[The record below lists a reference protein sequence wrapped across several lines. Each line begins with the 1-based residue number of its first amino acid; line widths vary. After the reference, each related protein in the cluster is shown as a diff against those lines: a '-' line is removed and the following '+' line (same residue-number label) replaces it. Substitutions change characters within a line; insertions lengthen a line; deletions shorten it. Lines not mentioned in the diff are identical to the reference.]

1 MNTKYFE
8 VVARLEML
16 NILKRIERHKICE
29 SVGLYPGQLPLL
41 EYIIK
46 NDGCTQKE
54 IADTLKVSPASIATS
69 TKRLQKA
76 GLIQKQTDEENLRK
90 NMLSVTE
97 KGVELAKKCRE
108 IFDVS
113 DKKLFG
119 GFSDEEL
126 LSVKESLDKLILNIT
141 DGKGCGVDFC
151 SMIALHN
158 EAKKYHQGVKHD

>member
-1 MNTKYFE
+1 MHTKYCE

-16 NILKRIERHKICE
+16 TILKRIEKHKICD

-41 EYIIK
+41 EYIIH
-46 NDGCTQKE
+46 NDGCTQRE
-54 IADTLKVSPASIATS
+54 IADALKVSPASIATS
-69 TKRLQKA
+69 TKRLQKS

-90 NMLSVTE
+90 NVLSITE
-97 KGVELAKKCRE
+97 KGTELAKECRE

-113 DKKLFG
+113 DKKLFN
-119 GFSDEEL
+119 GFSEEEL
-126 LSVKESLDKLILNIT
+126 LSMKNHLDRLLLNIT
-141 DGKGCGVDFC
+141 DGKGCGIDFY